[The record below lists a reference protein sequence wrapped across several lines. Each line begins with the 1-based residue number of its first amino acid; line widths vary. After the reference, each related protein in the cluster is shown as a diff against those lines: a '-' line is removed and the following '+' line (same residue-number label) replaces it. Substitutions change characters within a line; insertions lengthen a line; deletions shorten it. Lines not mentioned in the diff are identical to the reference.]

1 MESRINT
8 IKRQLIEHLRQE
20 NERGLQNLFEVTHP
34 GDFAAVLEVVDL
46 DDAKELFSRLPA
58 SRRTEILDEVAP
70 RRSVELLSELSEEAV
85 VDVLEDMPPD
95 DAADI
100 FLMFDDEAQEEYL
113 SKIDDDQYRRTIID
127 LISYPADSA
136 GGIMTTEYL
145 AVSEK
150 LSVEEAIQTVRRR
163 SEDAEI
169 LYYLYTL
176 DEDNRLS
183 GVIAMRELLQAEP
196 TQQLRDLA
204 SRDLVHARIDDD
216 QEEAAQLLDRYNLLA
231 VPVLDHQDH
240 MRGIITVDDAVGILE
255 QEATE
260 DIYKQAGISPYQEL
274 EAERSIRL
282 TQSSF
287 WTNMSLRI
295 PWLTVV
301 FIGTLLTASSVSLF
315 EGYLNKFVE
324 LAFFMPVIAA
334 MGGNVGAQSTTIF
347 VRALTLGQIDTGDFW
362 RPFLAEMYKTGM
374 GIGLFFGLFLG
385 LTSWGWQVYLRGTD
399 PVGYA
404 LSFGLAVG
412 MAMFFAI
419 LAASANG
426 FFIPWLVSV
435 MGADP
440 AAASNPLLTTVQD
453 LVGIFIYFGCASLFL
468 TVLG

>member
-1 MESRINT
+1 METRINA
-8 IKRQLIEHLRQE
+8 IKNQMLNHLNQE

-34 GDFAAVLEVVDL
+34 GDFAAVLEVVDV
-46 DDAKELFSRLPA
+46 DRAKELFERLPA
-58 SRRTEILDEVAP
+58 SRRAEILDEVAP
-70 RRSVELLSELSEEAV
+70 GRSVKLLKELSEEAL

-95 DAADI
+95 DAADV
-100 FLMFDDEAQEEYL
+100 FLMFDEDKQEEFL
-113 SKIDDDQYRRTIID
+113 SKIEDDEYRRTIID

-136 GGIMTTEYL
+136 GGIMTTEYI
-145 AVSEK
+145 AVGEK
-150 LSVEEAIQTVRRR
+150 QTVEEAIQTARRR
-163 SEDAEI
+163 SDDVEI
-169 LYYLYTL
+169 MYYLYTL
-176 DEDNRLS
+176 DADNRLS
-183 GVIAMRELLQAEP
+183 GVIAMRELLQANPDQEVREIA
-196 TQQLRDLA
+196 TRDVV
-204 SRDLVHARIDDD
+204 SARIDDD

-282 TQSSF
+282 TQSTF
-287 WTNMSLRI
+287 WTNMSLRV

-315 EGYLNKFVE
+315 EDFLTKFVE

-347 VRALTLGQIDTGDFW
+347 VRALTLGQIDTSDFW
-362 RPFLAEMYKTGM
+362 RPFFAELYKTGL
-374 GIGLFFGLFLG
+374 GVGAFFGGFLG
-385 LTSWGWQVYLRGTD
+385 LTTWAWQVYLRGTA
-399 PVGYA
+399 PGGYA
-404 LSFGLAVG
+404 LDFGIAVG
-412 MAMFFAI
+412 LSMFLAI

-435 MGADP
+435 LGADP

-453 LVGIFIYFGCASLFL
+453 IVGIFIYFACATFFL
-468 TVLG
+468 TVL